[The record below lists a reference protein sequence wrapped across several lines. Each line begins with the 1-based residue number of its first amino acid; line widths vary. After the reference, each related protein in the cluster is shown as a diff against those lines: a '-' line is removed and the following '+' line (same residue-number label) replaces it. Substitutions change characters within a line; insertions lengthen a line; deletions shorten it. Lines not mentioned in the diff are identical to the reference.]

1 MPNTSIATGSF
12 TSRSEANQAVQRLVS
27 AGFARNSIELH
38 RHDDDEGYDLEMH
51 TRQENLRRVERLIH
65 ASTPLYAVRQTASG
79 VVQTAKSYPFLLLG
93 AGILAGFLIYS
104 LVPKQSASAEHSHPR
119 NRRRR

>member
-12 TSRSEANQAVQRLVS
+12 ASRSEANQAVQRLVS

-51 TRQENLRRVERLIH
+51 TRQENLRRAERLIH

-79 VVQTAKSYPFLLLG
+79 VVQTAKSYPFVLLG

-104 LVPKQSASAEHSHPR
+104 LVSKESASAGQSHPR

>member
-12 TSRSEANQAVQRLVS
+12 PSRSEANQAVQRLVS

-38 RHDDDEGYDLEMH
+38 RHDDDEGYDLEIH
-51 TRQENLRRVERLIH
+51 TRQENLKRAERLIH
-65 ASTPLYAVRQTASG
+65 ASVPLYGMRQTASG
-79 VVQTAKSYPFLLLG
+79 VVHAAKSYPYVLLG

-104 LVPKQSASAEHSHPR
+104 LIPKDSDSEGQSHPR

>member
-12 TSRSEANQAVQRLVS
+12 SSRSEANQAVQRLVS

-38 RHDDDEGYDLEMH
+38 RHDDGYDLEIH
-51 TRQENLRRVERLIH
+51 TRQENVRRAERLIH
-65 ASTPLYAVRQTASG
+65 DASMPLYAVRQTASG
-79 VVQTAKSYPFLLLG
+79 VVETAKSYPLVLLG

-104 LVPKQSASAEHSHPR
+104 LVPKESSSARHSHPR
-119 NRRRR
+119 SHRRR